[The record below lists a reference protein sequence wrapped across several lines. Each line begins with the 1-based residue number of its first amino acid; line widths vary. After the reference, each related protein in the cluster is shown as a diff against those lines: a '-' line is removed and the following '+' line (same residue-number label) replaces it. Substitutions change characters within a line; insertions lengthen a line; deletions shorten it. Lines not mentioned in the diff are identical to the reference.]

1 MTSKSLVFALALASF
16 TGILAQFAL
25 VPLLPEVAAD
35 IDVSVPLLAQ
45 TVTLTFLAG
54 ALLALAIGPLADH
67 YGHRRLML
75 IGATLLLLSAIGTSL
90 AVDYWTVL
98 LTRLPGGLGGG
109 ILTSVSVVLASTRF
123 PVEQRRWAIGW
134 TVSGI
139 SMAPIIG
146 VPIITFVGEY
156 LGWRASFIALGL
168 LALVSGLLL
177 RWLVSAD
184 TFTPVERFHLKNTLG
199 AYRPILINGLARRLQ
214 ICNLLRAIG
223 WGAALTYISA
233 YMFDVHGLSLQGVS
247 YLFFLTGCGYFLG
260 TRLGDGRYARFSLHN
275 TFALS
280 TLAMGLMFAAMY
292 LIHASLWII
301 ITPLTIAV
309 AAGGIGFVSLTII
322 MAEENTAGPATT
334 MMLRQSGFSLGL
346 AGGAVVGGLALALGG
361 YDLLGICVLAF
372 AITSALSISRP
383 LKAQLPAGLEPPP
396 AVDPVAVTPAAPPVN
411 TERV

>member
-1 MTSKSLVFALALASF
+1 MTSRSLVFALALASF

-54 ALLALAIGPLADH
+54 ALLALAVGPLADH

-75 IGATLLLLSAIGTSL
+75 IGATLLLLSAVGTSL

-139 SMAPIIG
+139 SLAPIVG
-146 VPIITFVGEY
+146 APAITFVGEH
-156 LGWRASFIALGL
+156 LGWRASFLVLAL
-168 LALVSGLLL
+168 LALASGLLL
-177 RWLVSAD
+177 RGLVSAD
-184 TFTPVERFHLKNTLG
+184 VASPTERFHLNDTLV
-199 AYRPILINGLARRLQ
+199 AYRPILTNSLARSLQ
-214 ICNLLRAIG
+214 VSNLLRAIG

-233 YMFDVHGLSLQGVS
+233 YMFDIHGLSLQGVGF
-247 YLFFLTGCGYFLG
+247 LFILTGCGYFVG
-260 TRLGDGRYARFSLHN
+260 TRLGDGRYARFSLRSV
-275 TFALS
+275 FAVS
-280 TLAMGLMFAAMY
+280 TLTMGVMFAATY

-301 ITPLTIAV
+301 ITPVTIAV
-309 AAGGIGFVSLTII
+309 AAGGIGFVSLTIL
-322 MAEENTAGPATT
+322 MAEESSAGPATT
-334 MMLRQSGFSLGL
+334 MMLRQAGFSLGL
-346 AGGAVVGGLALALGG
+346 AGGGAVGGLALTLGG
-361 YDLLGICVLAF
+361 YELLGIGILAF
-372 AITSALSISRP
+372 SVASSAVIYRRARGAAALLPEPELAVIS
-383 LKAQLPAGLEPPP
+383 A
-396 AVDPVAVTPAAPPVN
+396 DTPTTIPSAE
-411 TERV
+411 TES